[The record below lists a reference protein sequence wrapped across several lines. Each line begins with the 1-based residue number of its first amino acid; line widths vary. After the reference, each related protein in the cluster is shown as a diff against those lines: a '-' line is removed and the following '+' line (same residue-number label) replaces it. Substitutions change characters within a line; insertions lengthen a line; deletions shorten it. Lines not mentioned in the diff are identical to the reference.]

1 MVSRALKPARSH
13 GSDSQLLPVVT
24 FPLFHPHHMSLF
36 WNEETEW
43 KYVPFAP
50 VKPCTFRC
58 SLKGPSMPWN
68 SRKRYSY
75 LFFFGP
81 LCLHAYAYFHC
92 SLHHGCSRLTFIL
105 INVWTLVYW
114 QGGCIPHSELFV
126 SSLHV
131 WCVTTSHDVTALT
144 KECVV
149 CRLIALWVAVTS
161 YLCLFVSP
169 YGKRACK

>member
-75 LFFFGP
+75 LFFFWSP
-81 LCLHAYAYFHC
+81 VLAC
-92 SLHHGCSRLTFIL
+92 
-105 INVWTLVYW
+105 
-114 QGGCIPHSELFV
+114 
-126 SSLHV
+126 
-131 WCVTTSHDVTALT
+131 
-144 KECVV
+144 
-149 CRLIALWVAVTS
+149 
-161 YLCLFVSP
+161 LCLFSLFTPSWVFQVDLYSNQCLNSCLLARGVHSSLRIVCFQSP
-169 YGKRACK
+169 CMMRYNITWCHCIDQRMCGMQVNCPVGCSYQLPLFICFSLWETGL